1 MFVVHKIILYSNVVV
16 TPQRVLH
23 IEKEKRSPL
32 TNHQIAHERGITLSA
47 QAYEDST
54 TDPSLDLDPYLMIDY
69 VDDEWRRNV
78 RFGDLW
84 LPYTRVAAYLQR
96 ELTPVQYETSREPQE
111 VSASFD
117 LRILRDEDLVR
128 IGSRFYNG
136 FDVKKLLISD
146 LEDGVEELLSDEAI
160 RPHECASLIETPTTA
175 AVDKPEAQ
183 EKKPF
188 WARDDSMWAL
198 MASFLAFF
206 TAMVIGSLVLHDYME
221 DKYLWYANFQTTIT
235 IEIGMGCL
243 AWVITDRLAAKRTY
257 YLGEQTQT
265 RWKLATA
272 YSIVATL
279 NVALVMYITAKS

>member
-1 MFVVHKIILYSNVVV
+1 MS
-16 TPQRVLH
+16 
-23 IEKEKRSPL
+23 S
-32 TNHQIAHERGITLSA
+32 

-54 TDPSLDLDPYLMIDY
+54 TDSSLDLDPYLMIDY
-69 VDDEWRRNV
+69 VDDEWRKNI

-84 LPYTRVAAYLQR
+84 LPYMRVMTYLQR

-111 VSASFD
+111 VAADFD
-117 LRILRDEDLVR
+117 LRILHDEDLVR
-128 IGSRFYNG
+128 IGHRFYSG
-136 FDVKKLLISD
+136 FDVKKVLISD
-146 LEDGVEELLSDEAI
+146 LEDGIEELLSDEAVM
-160 RPHECASLIETPTTA
+160 PHECPELIEVPTPETNQKKVA
-175 AVDKPEAQ
+175 

-206 TAMVIGSLVLHDYME
+206 TAMFIGSLVLHDYME
-221 DKYLWYANFQTTIT
+221 DKYLWYANFQTTIA

-272 YSIVATL
+272 YSIAATL